1 MKKIFSLLFMLSFFC
16 AGPLLA
22 QTEESSDIQEQTISQ
37 AEIKDK
43 GDKKKIKTEERG
55 NSNVYSPDMAKP
67 TSPYAAK
74 NNDIG
79 GFTVTK
85 FKESKTTKKL
95 RRGEARTRMSVPDPK
110 GKPLKH
116 KKKRKFKLFG

>member
-1 MKKIFSLLFMLSFFC
+1 MKKIFSLLFALSFFWS
-16 AGPLLA
+16 GQLLA
-22 QTEESSDIQEQTISQ
+22 QTEENSDVQDQTISQ

-55 NSNVYSPDMAKP
+55 NSNVYSPETAKP

-85 FKESKTTKKL
+85 FKESKTKKKL
-95 RRGEARTRMSVPDPK
+95 RRGEARSRMSVPDPK

-116 KKKRKFKLFG
+116 KKKRKFNLFG

>member
-1 MKKIFSLLFMLSFFC
+1 MKKIFSLLFVLAFFC
-16 AGPLLA
+16 SGKLLA
-22 QTEESSDIQEQTISQ
+22 QTEENSDVQEQTVSQ

-43 GDKKKIKTEERG
+43 GDKRKVKTEERG
-55 NSNVYSPDMAKP
+55 SNVYTNEAPKP

-85 FKESKTTKKL
+85 YKESKTKKKL
-95 RRGEARTRMSVPDPK
+95 RRGEARSRMSVPDPK

-116 KKKRKFKLFG
+116 KKKRKFNLFG